1 MFNKMLLLLHQD
13 NKIRKTKMK
22 RKMTEAENV
31 QWDIW
36 TEVEKWTLE
45 EVMNYSQWENVYVG
59 GDVERVIEQLVKHLY
74 DKRYSEDEQNK
85 MEECEGYV

>member
-1 MFNKMLLLLHQD
+1 
-13 NKIRKTKMK
+13 MK

-36 TEVEKWTLE
+36 GEVEKWTLE
-45 EVMNYSQWENVYVG
+45 EVMDYSRFNSAYVG
-59 GDVERVIEQLVKHLY
+59 GDAERIVEKLVAHLY
-74 DKRYSEDEQNK
+74 EKRYSEDERNK

>member
-1 MFNKMLLLLHQD
+1 
-13 NKIRKTKMK
+13 MK
-22 RKMTEAENV
+22 REMTEAENV

-45 EVMNYSQWENVYVG
+45 EVMDYSRFNSAYVG
-59 GDVERVIEQLVKHLY
+59 GDAERIVEKLVEHLY
-74 DKRYSEDEQNK
+74 EKRYSEDERNK